1 MNLGLRWSRLLT
13 SAMLAFTT
21 FVAVFGSSIFS
32 AGLPQVEEH
41 FGIGREVVTLGISFY
56 VLGMPDQA
64 SRT

>member
-1 MNLGLRWSRLLT
+1 
-13 SAMLAFTT
+13 MLAFTT